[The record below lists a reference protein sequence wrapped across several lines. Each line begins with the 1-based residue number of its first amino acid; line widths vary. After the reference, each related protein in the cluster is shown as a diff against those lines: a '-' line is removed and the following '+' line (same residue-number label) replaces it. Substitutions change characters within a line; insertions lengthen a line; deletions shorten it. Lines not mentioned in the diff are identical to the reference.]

1 MDINE
6 VTMLLSDIGFGKS
19 SGRTLLAEACL
30 LYAKGT
36 HKLQDITERI
46 GETHG
51 ISSKQVYHRV
61 WKVIQLAWNSPF
73 RSPRMMYDTR
83 VTKVCP
89 SVKKFIKLFV
99 EQKMGGEVMSEWISV
114 KDNMPKEH
122 DSIFKKF
129 KNTPHWKEGMFE
141 KTSDMVNVSV
151 TFENGKRK
159 TYTASTVDGK
169 WRGIPIAGNPVVTH
183 WMPIPE
189 PQKEESPCSKTE

>member
-1 MDINE
+1 MPSIINTMAEEDKKRACRKRQTQIKKNIPYLYDNRKREKKQVDINE

-30 LYAKGT
+30 LYSKGT

-99 EQKMGGEVMSEWISV
+99 EQKMGERS
-114 KDNMPKEH
+114 
-122 DSIFKKF
+122 
-129 KNTPHWKEGMFE
+129 
-141 KTSDMVNVSV
+141 
-151 TFENGKRK
+151 
-159 TYTASTVDGK
+159 
-169 WRGIPIAGNPVVTH
+169 
-183 WMPIPE
+183 
-189 PQKEESPCSKTE
+189 

>member
-1 MDINE
+1 MSTAILKPFQTDVTVALPVLHTTARTSADAGHITENAQISAEHLKRNAIFGMPSIINTMAEGDKKKSLPQTANSKTNKNMLYLYDNRKRGKKQVDINE
-6 VTMLLSDIGFGKS
+6 VTMLLPDIGFGKS

-99 EQKMGGEVMSEWISV
+99 EQKMGERS
-114 KDNMPKEH
+114 
-122 DSIFKKF
+122 
-129 KNTPHWKEGMFE
+129 
-141 KTSDMVNVSV
+141 
-151 TFENGKRK
+151 
-159 TYTASTVDGK
+159 
-169 WRGIPIAGNPVVTH
+169 
-183 WMPIPE
+183 
-189 PQKEESPCSKTE
+189 